1 MLRSLHIRNMLLID
15 KLDLEFRSGLNVL
28 TGETGAGKSILLDSL
43 GFVLGWRGP
52 ADLVRKGANQGEVT
66 AVFDIVADHPAIA
79 ILALY
84 DITLEHDE
92 LILRRTNTPYGRKT
106 AFVNDRRVSGEILRV
121 LSEKLVEQHGQHD
134 DRGLLDSKG
143 HRALLDAYAGVDLD
157 PVYSAW
163 GAVQEAQKTLDV
175 AKTALKNVAE
185 DVAFVRHALKELDDL
200 SPELGEEAELDA
212 KRRLMHSAM
221 KVREDIFKASN
232 SLGLDAAEGA
242 MLDALRW
249 LEKSSNGV
257 DGHLDES
264 ILALGRALS
273 ELGDAQRG
281 VDDCLRILDFNP
293 SELELVEERLFAI
306 RDLARKHNIL
316 PDTLA
321 DFTNE
326 LRARLILIDSD
337 SDHLSELELELSA
350 AKSAYNEIADDL
362 TLQRKKAAAELD
374 QVVVAELKPLKME
387 RAVFKTEI
395 TDVKAG
401 AEGRDKVAFTVDT
414 NQNASFGPI
423 GKIASGGELSRFLLA
438 LKICLTRQNEGITL
452 IFDEIDRGVGGA
464 TADAVG
470 RRLAA
475 LAEHTQILVVTHSPQ
490 VAAQGAHQW
499 QVSKTVTK
507 GVTTSTVSKLEDSE
521 RTREI
526 ARMLA
531 GDVITQEAEAAAQA
545 LLQR

>member
-1 MLRSLHIRNMLLID
+1 
-15 KLDLEFRSGLNVL
+15 
-28 TGETGAGKSILLDSL
+28 
-43 GFVLGWRGP
+43 
-52 ADLVRKGANQGEVT
+52 
-66 AVFDIVADHPAIA
+66 
-79 ILALY
+79 
-84 DITLEHDE
+84 
-92 LILRRTNTPYGRKT
+92 
-106 AFVNDRRVSGEILRV
+106 
-121 LSEKLVEQHGQHD
+121 
-134 DRGLLDSKG
+134 
-143 HRALLDAYAGVDLD
+143 
-157 PVYSAW
+157 
-163 GAVQEAQKTLDV
+163 
-175 AKTALKNVAE
+175 
-185 DVAFVRHALKELDDL
+185 
-200 SPELGEEAELDA
+200 
-212 KRRLMHSAM
+212 
-221 KVREDIFKASN
+221 
-232 SLGLDAAEGA
+232 

-264 ILALGRALS
+264 ILALVRALS

-321 DFTNE
+321 DFVNE
-326 LRARLILIDSD
+326 LRARLISIDSN
-337 SDHLSELELELSA
+337 SDHLSELELELST
-350 AKSAYNEIADDL
+350 AKYAYNEIADEL
-362 TLQRKKAAAELD
+362 TLQRRKAAAELD
-374 QVVVAELKPLKME
+374 QMVLAELKPLKME

-395 TDVKAG
+395 TDVRAG

-414 NQNASFGPI
+414 NLNASFGPI

-438 LKICLTRQNEGITL
+438 LKICLTRQNEGATL